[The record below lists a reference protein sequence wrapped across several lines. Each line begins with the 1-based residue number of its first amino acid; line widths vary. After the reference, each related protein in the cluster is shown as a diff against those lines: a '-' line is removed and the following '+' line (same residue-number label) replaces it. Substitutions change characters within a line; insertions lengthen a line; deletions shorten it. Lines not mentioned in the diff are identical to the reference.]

1 MATAE
6 RIQDDDWDVD
16 DYESISAILEE
27 HSRLSSLLREQ
38 IAMLGDSDS
47 DRWAGLG
54 PDEVLVIGETLDE
67 VVAQLKAQGN
77 PDRMLVAEFLEAEP
91 IEMIL

>member
-6 RIQDDDWDVD
+6 WILDYDWDVD

-27 HSRLSSLLREQ
+27 HSRLSSLLWEQ

-67 VVAQLKAQGN
+67 VVAQLKERGA
-77 PDRMLVAEFLEAEP
+77 PDGMLVVEFLESEP

>member
-6 RIQDDDWDVD
+6 LLLDDDWDVD
-16 DYESISAILEE
+16 DYESISAIMEE
-27 HSRLSSLLREQ
+27 HSRLSSLLWEQ
-38 IAMLGDSDS
+38 TAKLEDSDS

-67 VVAQLKAQGN
+67 VVAQLKERGA
-77 PDRMLVAEFLEAEP
+77 PDGMIVTEFLEAEP